1 VDDRARRALSQ
12 VVAVVAGIL
21 LILYLRGAFGG
32 DGGPEPQASDT
43 NTPRT
48 GCVGLSVIGSSEKA
62 ALLDQMATS
71 FEQTNPAVDGHCV
84 DVIVNSKASGGAMEA
99 LARGWDVKV
108 DGPRP
113 DVWSPASSGW
123 VVLLRQRLAARDLP
137 NIVPDETPS
146 IAQTPLVI
154 AMPRPMAEALGWP
167 NKQLGWSDVFALAQ
181 DPSGWG
187 SVGHSEWGDFRL
199 GKTNPNF
206 STSGLNALVGEYFAA
221 TGLSSDLSLDRI
233 QEPKTVSFVEGVES
247 SVVHYGDTTLTFL
260 SNLQRAD
267 DRGEG
272 LTDISTTFLENLGR
286 ADEAGHGLTYV
297 SAIAIEEKSVWD
309 YNQGNPTGDPAT
321 LGDHAKPTVPLV
333 AIYPKEGTLFSDN
346 PWVTLD
352 ASWMTAAKRQAAQQ
366 FLEYVRSPEQ
376 QQRFQRFAFRNAQ
389 GVPGA
394 NISAENGLL
403 PAQPKLTLTP
413 PSPEVLDR
421 IQSGWEDVRKR
432 ARVLIVID
440 VSGSMGE
447 ASGTGQTKL
456 ELAKEAAISSLNLF
470 APDDDV
476 GLWIFTSE
484 VTQGRDYLE
493 LIPIEPLGPN
503 LDEFKRAIRSL
514 VPLNGTPLYT
524 TIEGAVQAMRLS
536 FDPSR
541 INGVVLLTD
550 GKNEDPRNTNLQA
563 VLDDLDSELNI
574 RVFPIAYGSDAD
586 LATLT
591 KIANASRAAVYDA
604 TDPAA
609 IAKVFVSVISNF

>member
-1 VDDRARRALSQ
+1 MDDRARRALSQ
-12 VVAVVAGIL
+12 IVAVVAGIL
-21 LILYLRGAFGG
+21 LILFLRGSFGSDGG
-32 DGGPEPQASDT
+32 DPQPGDT
-43 NTPRT
+43 NSPRA
-48 GCVGLSVIGSSEKA
+48 GCMGLSVIGSSEKA
-62 ALLDQMATS
+62 ALLGQMATS
-71 FEQTNPAVDGHCV
+71 FEQTNPTVDGTCI

-99 LARGWDVKV
+99 LARGWDEKI

-123 VVLLRQRLAARDLP
+123 VVLLRQRLAARDAP

-154 AMPRPMAEALGWP
+154 AMPRPMAESLGWP
-167 NKQLGWSDVFALAQ
+167 DKQLGWSDVFALAQ
-181 DPSGWG
+181 DPQGWG
-187 SVGHSEWGDFRL
+187 SVGHPEWGAFRL

-221 TGLSSDLSLDRI
+221 TGLSSDLSLSRI
-233 QEPKTVSFVEGVES
+233 EDPNTVAFVEGVES

-272 LTDISTTFLENLGR
+272 LTYISAVT
-286 ADEAGHGLTYV
+286 V
-297 SAIAIEEKSVWD
+297 EEKSVWD
-309 YNQGNPTGDPAT
+309 YNLGNPTGDPAT
-321 LGDHAKPTVPLV
+321 LGDHAKPSVPLV
-333 AIYPKEGTLFSDN
+333 AIYPKEGTLLSDN
-346 PWVTLD
+346 PWVALD
-352 ASWMTAAKRQAAQQ
+352 AQWMTEAKRTAAQQ
-366 FLEYVRSPEQ
+366 FLTFVRTPEQ
-376 QQRFQRFAFRNAQ
+376 QQRFQRFAFRTAQ
-389 GVPGA
+389 GAPGD
-394 NISAENGLL
+394 NISPANGLL
-403 PAQPKLTLTP
+403 PGQPTLTLTP

-421 IQSGWEDVRKR
+421 IQSGWEDVRKS
-432 ARVLIVID
+432 ARVLLVID
-440 VSGSMGE
+440 ISGSMGE
-447 ASGTGQTKL
+447 ASGTGQSKL
-456 ELAKEAAISSLNLF
+456 ELAKEAAIASLDLF

-476 GLWIFTSE
+476 GLWVFTSE
-484 VTQGRDYLE
+484 VTEGNDYLE
-493 LIPIEPLGPN
+493 LIPIGPLGPN
-503 LDEFKRAIRSL
+503 IDRFKREIRSL

-524 TIEGAVQAMRLS
+524 TIEAAVQAMRLS
-536 FDPSR
+536 FDPTR
-541 INGVVLLTD
+541 INGVVVLTD
-550 GKNEDPRNTNLQA
+550 GKNEDPRNNDLQA

>member
-12 VVAVVAGIL
+12 IVAVVAGIL
-21 LILYLRGAFGG
+21 LILFLRGSFGSDGG
-32 DGGPEPQASDT
+32 DPQPGDT
-43 NTPRT
+43 NSPRA
-48 GCVGLSVIGSSEKA
+48 GCMGLSVIGSSEKA
-62 ALLDQMATS
+62 ALLGQMATS
-71 FEQTNPAVDGHCV
+71 FEQTNPTVDGTCI

-99 LARGWDVKV
+99 LARGWDEKI

-123 VVLLRQRLAARDLP
+123 VVLLRQRLAARDAP

-154 AMPRPMAEALGWP
+154 AMPRPMAESLGWP
-167 NKQLGWSDVFALAQ
+167 DKQLGWSDVFALAQ
-181 DPSGWG
+181 DPQGWG
-187 SVGHSEWGDFRL
+187 SVGHPEWGAFRL

-221 TGLSSDLSLDRI
+221 TGLSSDLSLSRI
-233 QEPKTVSFVEGVES
+233 EDPNTVAFVEGVES

-272 LTDISTTFLENLGR
+272 LTYISAVT
-286 ADEAGHGLTYV
+286 V
-297 SAIAIEEKSVWD
+297 EEKSVWD
-309 YNQGNPTGDPAT
+309 YNLGNPTGDPAT
-321 LGDHAKPTVPLV
+321 LGDHAKPSVPLV
-333 AIYPKEGTLFSDN
+333 AIYPKEGTLLSDN
-346 PWVTLD
+346 PWVALD
-352 ASWMTAAKRQAAQQ
+352 AQWMTEAKRTAAQQ
-366 FLEYVRSPEQ
+366 FLTFVRTPEQ
-376 QQRFQRFAFRNAQ
+376 QQRFQRFAFRTAQ
-389 GVPGA
+389 GAPGD
-394 NISAENGLL
+394 NISPANGLL
-403 PAQPKLTLTP
+403 PGQPTLTLTP

-421 IQSGWEDVRKR
+421 IQSGWEDVRKS
-432 ARVLIVID
+432 ARVLLVID
-440 VSGSMGE
+440 ISGSMGE
-447 ASGTGQTKL
+447 ASGTGQSKL
-456 ELAKEAAISSLNLF
+456 ELAKEAAIASLDLF

-476 GLWIFTSE
+476 GLWVFTSE
-484 VTQGRDYLE
+484 VTEGNDYLE
-493 LIPIEPLGPN
+493 LIPIGPLGPN
-503 LDEFKRAIRSL
+503 IDRFKREIRSL

-524 TIEGAVQAMRLS
+524 TIEAAVQAMRLS
-536 FDPSR
+536 FDPTR
-541 INGVVLLTD
+541 INGVVVLTD
-550 GKNEDPRNTNLQA
+550 GKNEDPRNNDLQA

>member
-12 VVAVVAGIL
+12 IVAVVAGIL

-32 DGGPEPQASDT
+32 DGGPEPQASDP
-43 NTPRT
+43 NTPRA

-62 ALLDQMATS
+62 ALLGQMATS
-71 FEQTNPAVDGHCV
+71 FDQTNPTVNGTCV

-99 LARGWDVKV
+99 LARGWDEKI

-167 NKQLGWSDVFALAQ
+167 SKQLGWSDVFALAQ

-199 GKTNPNF
+199 GKTNPNY

-221 TGLSSDLSLDRI
+221 TGLSSDLTLDRI
-233 QEPKTVSFVEGVES
+233 QDPETVSFVKGVES

-272 LTDISTTFLENLGR
+272 LTYISAVT
-286 ADEAGHGLTYV
+286 V
-297 SAIAIEEKSVWD
+297 EEKSVWD

-333 AIYPKEGTLFSDN
+333 AIYPKEGTLLSDN

-352 ASWMTAAKRQAAQQ
+352 ASWMTDAKRQAAQQ
-366 FLEYVRSPEQ
+366 FLAYVRSSEQ
-376 QQRFQRFAFRNAQ
+376 QQRFQRFAFRSAQ

-394 NISAENGLL
+394 NISPENGLL
-403 PAQPKLTLTP
+403 PGQPKLTLAP

-456 ELAKEAAISSLNLF
+456 ELAKEAAISSLSLF

-484 VTQGRDYLE
+484 VTEGRDYLE

-503 LDEFKRAIRSL
+503 LDQFKRAIRSL